1 MSFFVPFP
9 FLFLL
14 FKGRAETHVFTS
26 VVQRTSR
33 NPCFL
38 PLLFKGRAETHVFYL
53 CCSKDEQKPMFFYLC
68 CSKDEQKPMFFTSS
82 VQRTSRNPC
91 FLPMLFKGQAETHV
105 FYLCC
110 SKDEQKPMFFTSA
123 VQRTSR
129 NPCFFFHKVTLSW
142 IIKYNL
148 FICLFFRYYP
158 LLCISQLWRM
168 LCTTSVGCNWSL
180 KRLLGYCR
188 LPWEHRLQSRS
199 TLLET
204 FSSDK

>member
-1 MSFFVPFP
+1 MRIVWKIYFLFVQKKRKLILSFFVPFP

-14 FKGRAETHVFTS
+14 FKWRAETYVFTS

-38 PLLFKGRAETHVFYL
+38 LMLFKGRAETHVFYL
-53 CCSKDEQKPMFFYLC
+53 CCSKDEQK
-68 CSKDEQKPMFFTSS
+68 S
-82 VQRTSRNPC
+82 
-91 FLPMLFKGQAETHV
+91 
-105 FYLCC
+105 
-110 SKDEQKPMFFTSA
+110 MFFTSA

-129 NPCFFFHKVTLSW
+129 NPCFFFHKVILSW